1 MRRRSVPILKEA
13 HAKLCGVRVMCSTD
27 ALVYCIVCGHNN
39 TQKNIAKNGKSYKQC
54 VLQFYNS
61 INYPS
66 VVKLAPCFFEDGFHC
81 RTTIELEQNAYLG
94 FIPGVSVPSHFHKHV
109 HTKPLAL

>member
-1 MRRRSVPILKEA
+1 MLHV
-13 HAKLCGVRVMCSTD
+13 CGVGFADCISLSWTATIVWICKPKIYHSVNSCYISSSTLP
-27 ALVYCIVCGHNN
+27 ARKL
-39 TQKNIAKNGKSYKQC
+39 YKQC
-54 VLQFYNS
+54 VLQFYSS

-94 FIPGVSVPSHFHKHV
+94 FIPGISVPSHFHKHV